1 MTETHDPGSEPTEA
15 LGLHFADAI
24 ESVLEAASSMFPI
37 VAETE
42 VTFSVALA
50 GEAGKSECEN
60 LLLEMPVFAEIPLSE
75 DLGRGAAILIDV
87 STASML
93 VGLVSGGEPAGGDT
107 LSEDD
112 ITSLHSALV
121 PVLDAISATCE
132 VATGKPFGL
141 IEKIEVIVPEAAQEV
156 IERLPES
163 LCRATASVHIAE
175 QPDGRIGI
183 LLPTDL
189 ARAMAEAEAAAAEPE
204 STPYEPTE
212 LDDVESM
219 IADLEAK
226 VEMEPAEEAP
236 VEMAPTAEAQSE
248 REPTVDNLHLVLDI
262 QLELS
267 ARLGQVEMPIG
278 EILKLAPGSVID
290 IDRFAEEPVEL
301 VVNDRPIARGE
312 IVVVQENFG
321 IKITEISSPKER
333 IESLR

>member
-1 MTETHDPGSEPTEA
+1 MTETHDPGSEPTEE

-60 LLLEMPVFAEIPLSE
+60 LLLEMPVLAEIPLSE
-75 DLGRGAAILIDV
+75 DLGGGAAILIDV
-87 STASML
+87 STAAMF
-93 VGLVSGGEPAGGDT
+93 VGLVSEGEPSGGDT
-107 LSEDD
+107 LSKDD

-121 PVLDAISATCE
+121 PVLDALSATCE

-141 IEKIEVIVPEAAQEV
+141 IEKIEVIAPEAGQEV

-163 LCRATASVHIAE
+163 LCRATASVHITE

-204 STPYEPTE
+204 SAPYEQIE
-212 LDDVESM
+212 LDNVESM
-219 IADLEAK
+219 IADLEAQ
-226 VEMEPAEEAP
+226 VEMEPT
-236 VEMAPTAEAQSE
+236 VETQLE
-248 REPTVDNLHLVLDI
+248 REPTVDNLHLILDI

-267 ARLGQVEMPIG
+267 ARLGQVEMPIN

>member
-15 LGLHFADAI
+15 LGLHFTDAI

-37 VAETE
+37 MGETD

-50 GEAGKSECEN
+50 GEAGKGECEN
-60 LLLEMPVFAEIPLSE
+60 LLLEMPVFAEVPLSE
-75 DLGRGAAILIDV
+75 DLGGRAAILTDV

-93 VGLVSGGEPAGGDT
+93 VGLVSKGEPAEGDS
-107 LSEDD
+107 LSEGD

-121 PVLDAISATCE
+121 PVLDALSATCE

-141 IEKIEVIVPEAAQEV
+141 IEKIEVIAPETTQEV
-156 IERLPES
+156 IGGLPES
-163 LCRATASVHIAE
+163 LCHATASVHIAE
-175 QPDGRIGI
+175 QKDGRIGI
-183 LLPTDL
+183 LLSTDL

-204 STPYEPTE
+204 STPYEQTE

-219 IADLEAK
+219 IANLEAQ
-226 VEMEPAEEAP
+226 VEAEPAVEAP
-236 VEMAPTAEAQSE
+236 MEIEPKTEAQSE
-248 REPTVDNLHLVLDI
+248 REPTVDNLHLILDI
-262 QLELS
+262 QLKLS

-321 IKITEISSPKER
+321 IKITEISSPEER

>member
-1 MTETHDPGSEPTEA
+1 MT
-15 LGLHFADAI
+15 
-24 ESVLEAASSMFPI
+24 
-37 VAETE
+37 
-42 VTFSVALA
+42 
-50 GEAGKSECEN
+50 
-60 LLLEMPVFAEIPLSE
+60 
-75 DLGRGAAILIDV
+75 DV

-93 VGLVSGGEPAGGDT
+93 VALVSEGEPAGGGGDT
-107 LSEDD
+107 LSKDD

-121 PVLDAISATCE
+121 PVLDALSATCE
-132 VATGKPFGL
+132 VATGTPFGL
-141 IEKIEVIVPEAAQEV
+141 IEKIEVIAQDARQEV
-156 IERLPES
+156 IEGLSES
-163 LCRATASVHIAE
+163 LSRATASVHISE

-183 LLPTDL
+183 LLPTNL

-204 STPYEPTE
+204 SAPYEQTE
-212 LDDVESM
+212 LDDVKSM
-219 IADLEAK
+219 IADLEAQ

-236 VEMAPTAEAQSE
+236 MEMTPTVEAQSE
-248 REPTVDNLHLVLDI
+248 REPAVENLHLILDI